1 MPNGHHVSKHWPL
14 KRKLAI
20 RYHDTKCKYLSILSS
35 KATWV
40 WPPLPVL
47 NIFFARALTERL
59 RGEPIIVNT
68 VNPGYCH
75 SNLSRNMPSIVI
87 MLDKLAKWIFART
100 TEQGS
105 RSLVWAAIGGDE
117 DRDKLRGAYVA
128 LCQVSEAS
136 DYVLSDGGKRAQD
149 VLWVSAEL
157 FLQGLEHS
165 DTDYRDARMTSSK
178 NWLWLSLTSVRSFST
193 ILRINTGRVLS
204 DYSSRRLLPSTNGNT
219 HGNYMHSKS
228 VDLFHILGNILYSD
242 NYSAEY
248 SILLR
253 NVTYIVCLNIATL
266 LHSTTLHQIGG
277 LRLDL

>member
-1 MPNGHHVSKHWPL
+1 
-14 KRKLAI
+14 
-20 RYHDTKCKYLSILSS
+20 
-35 KATWV
+35 
-40 WPPLPVL
+40 
-47 NIFFARALTERL
+47 
-59 RGEPIIVNT
+59 
-68 VNPGYCH
+68 
-75 SNLSRNMPSIVI
+75 MPSIVI

-178 NWLWLSLTSVRSFST
+178 N
-193 ILRINTGRVLS
+193 
-204 DYSSRRLLPSTNGNT
+204 
-219 HGNYMHSKS
+219 
-228 VDLFHILGNILYSD
+228 
-242 NYSAEY
+242 
-248 SILLR
+248 
-253 NVTYIVCLNIATL
+253 
-266 LHSTTLHQIGG
+266 
-277 LRLDL
+277 